1 MKQDVELEGLLND
14 FLERVTLEE
23 TVDLVDRH
31 VHNDDVIYVLNV
43 KDLLGKTLENL
54 THPFFHSLKIE
65 GHSHRFNNLVVR
77 LTFKQ

>member
-1 MKQDVELEGLLND
+1 MKQDVELEGLLYD
-14 FLERVTLEE
+14 FLKRVTLEE

-31 VHNDDVIYVLNV
+31 VHNDYVIDVLNV

-54 THPFFHSLKIE
+54 THSFLHSLKIE
-65 GHSHRFNNLVVR
+65 GHSHCFNDLVIR